1 MLKSR
6 ELIEELTNAGFSVY
20 KKNQKAQRFTKGGT
34 VVYVK
39 LETEEKPLVVH
50 PDIQDLLVLFGDID
64 GIERDE
70 AYYHS
75 SSLSKFPKPPL
86 TESQKEPRG
95 LALAVADRKALND
108 LLTLLEEYEFTPG
121 IGIGKLG
128 LTDANSAGS
137 STTEKLQ
144 LANARIGQGK
154 YRDDLL
160 KLWQSCSVTGA
171 KNPKILK
178 ASHMKPWRN
187 SDNKERL
194 NPYNGL
200 LLTANLDAAFDNGLI
215 SFSGNGEILIAREFT
230 DAADFGITPSMK
242 LRKLDAQHQEYLTW
256 HRDNEF
262 KG

>member
-1 MLKSR
+1 MLNSR
-6 ELIEELTNAGFSVY
+6 ELIEELTKAGFSVY
-20 KKNQKAQRFTKGGT
+20 NKNQKAHRYTKGDT

-39 LETEEKPLVVH
+39 METEEKPLVVH
-50 PDIQDLLVLFGDID
+50 PDIQDLLVLFGEIT
-64 GIERDE
+64 GIERGKVF
-70 AYYHS
+70 YHS
-75 SSLSKFPKPPL
+75 SSLTKFPKPPL

-95 LALAVADRKALND
+95 LALAIADRKALHN
-108 LLTLLEEYEFTPG
+108 LLTLLEEYELTPD
-121 IGIGKLG
+121 IGKLG
-128 LTDANSAGS
+128 YAASHSTGS
-137 STTEKLQ
+137 STTERLQ

-178 ASHMKPWRN
+178 ASHMKPWRD

-200 LLTANLDAAFDNGLI
+200 LLTANLDAAFDSGLI
-215 SFSGNGEILIAREFT
+215 TFSRNGEILIAREFT